1 MRVWQAQAYQSER
14 GALGPYLG
22 ACVRNEALS
31 AARSAD
37 RRAARERRA
46 FDLPPMDAEDERVN
60 RVSIAQALASLPH
73 DQREAIERAYFRAMT
88 HVEIAAETGVPLGTI
103 KGRIA
108 AALRRLAIE
117 LATERT

>member
-1 MRVWQAQAYQSER
+1 MRVWEAQAYQSER

-22 ACVRNEALS
+22 ACVRNEAIS
-31 AARSAD
+31 MARSAG
-37 RRAARERRA
+37 RRESRERRA
-46 FDLPPMDAEDERVN
+46 FEAPRADAEDERVN
-60 RVSIAQALASLPH
+60 RVTIAQALAMLPH
-73 DQREAIERAYFRAMT
+73 EQREAIERAYFRAMT
-88 HVEIAAETGVPLGTI
+88 QVEIAAEIGVPLGTI